1 MLYDLL
7 QDKEFGVI
15 LTNHANDI
23 ISYLLEKGEEFAII
37 VDITNVDF
45 SPKLPPEFKLPEF
58 TKFLLVNYTFESAKL
73 EKGVLTFEAGF
84 GKENFGSVVS
94 VPLESILQILI
105 DDTPIFINLTASLQP
120 KHKPKSSME
129 ALMSNPENAHLLKR
143 FNK

>member
-7 QDKEFGVI
+7 QDEEFRVI
-15 LTNHANDI
+15 LTNHANDL
-23 ISYLLEKGEEFAII
+23 ISYLLEKGEQFGII
-37 VDITNVDF
+37 VDITNVTF
-45 SPKLPPEFKLPEF
+45 SPQLPPSIKLPEF

-94 VPLESILQILI
+94 VPLESILQIVV

-120 KHKPKSSME
+120 KNKPKSSLE
-129 ALMSNPENAHLLKR
+129 ALMSNPENERFLK
-143 FNK
+143 